1 MTTVEKEQFWTQI
14 VNNPFLWGTIQT
26 SDKSFNTQAENIWTV
41 MNDTFIINGSLKEVS
56 RWEIMLGEILEN
68 SGKGTLT
75 ERKARI
81 LKRITEHPLITKGTL
96 KESLEKLVSEKFGY
110 IFESAYD
117 KYTDT
122 FDFKIA
128 CQEIDKED
136 INNLISNTIP
146 KVKNVNLE
154 YEDIFKYSECKTVAE
169 ISAINADYSSD
180 MPNGGEWIYPLLKL
194 ENGTQL
200 FKGNSNLKK
209 INIELPKVTNAYE
222 MFGNCPNL
230 IEWGINE
237 LPKVTN
243 VDYFL
248 KAPLKKFKCK
258 FPALTKFYGSIM
270 NCISLE
276 RSEIDAPNL
285 LDGAA
290 LHRGCSKL
298 KHFRCTLDNLVNGN
312 NMLDGCILDK
322 ESTLHVLTTIP
333 MWNDGVS
340 HNLTIGIHIDNQND
354 EDVITAISNAEENGW
369 TLTVQWNGTATAQQ
383 TTYSMRGR
391 NPIYAKKSEMKTLDG
406 SKDILDWG
414 HYITNWEENGYQ
426 EFSSLEEAYEYFGI
440 EPEL

>member
-14 VNNPFLWGTIQT
+14 VENPSLWGTIQT
-26 SDKSFNTQAENIWTV
+26 SDMSFNTQAGNIWTV
-41 MNDTFIINGSLKEVS
+41 MNDTFIINGTLKEVS
-56 RWEIMLGEILEN
+56 RWELMLEDKLEN
-68 SGKGTLT
+68 SGNGTLE

-96 KESLEKLVSEKFGY
+96 KESLEKLVSEKFGH

-146 KVKNVNLE
+146 KVKNVNLV
-154 YEDIFKYSECKTVAE
+154 YEDLFKYSECKTVAE

-194 ENGTQL
+194 ENGTHL
-200 FKGNSNLKK
+200 FNGNSNLKK
-209 INIELPKVTNAYE
+209 FNIELPKVTNAYG

-230 IEWGINE
+230 IELGINE
-237 LPKVTN
+237 LPKVTT

-248 KAPLKKFKCK
+248 KAPLQKFKCK
-258 FPALTKFYGSIM
+258 FPVLTKFYGSIM
-270 NCISLE
+270 NCTSLE

-290 LHRGCSKL
+290 LHLGCSKL
-298 KHFRCTLDNLVNGN
+298 KHFRCTLDNLVTGG
-312 NMLDGCILDK
+312 NMLGGCILDK

-426 EFSSLEEAYEYFGI
+426 EFSSLEEAYEHFGI
-440 EPEL
+440 NPEL